1 MKKPRRTV
9 LKTLG
14 TLAVGALVPTFTKL
28 PIKAFSTL
36 SSKQSNPSPSKAILI
51 GAGNRG
57 NRFGKYAL
65 ANPHQLEMVGVADAE
80 NPMRAELFAK
90 AHGISNANAALAE
103 DLLKKPKFADIVI
116 LTEQVANPSLAIA
129 ALKAGYQVWMDQ
141 AFISPS
147 IEREVVA
154 FAQQSNGS
162 VKVVHVINKAI
173 LDFHQDQSFIQK
185 QAIFS
190 ANFQAGSYPGFLV
203 LG

>member
-1 MKKPRRTV
+1 
-9 LKTLG
+9 
-14 TLAVGALVPTFTKL
+14 
-28 PIKAFSTL
+28 
-36 SSKQSNPSPSKAILI
+36 
-51 GAGNRG
+51 
-57 NRFGKYAL
+57 
-65 ANPHQLEMVGVADAE
+65 MVGVADPK

-116 LTEQVANPSLAIA
+116 LTEHVANPSLAIA

-147 IEREVVA
+147 VEREVAA

-173 LDFHQDQSFIQK
+173 LDLQQDQSFIQK

-190 ANFQAGSYPGFLV
+190 ADFQAGPYPYFLV